1 MNAKGSGIR
10 ISYRDFAEI
19 IEEMPRTPV
28 PGCGDS
34 DGLALH
40 VESVLLSGKA
50 EHRCLKPGLKIMV
63 ADFFLNQQ
71 LEISGEFSQ
80 TVFALTLTIDGSWN
94 GAVTD
99 HQGRTA
105 ELDVNPGLN
114 TATVGPPQQYS
125 LRLKGSQFH
134 RAVRVEITDPFLS
147 EMFAGIEIEDT
158 RLAQRIFA
166 PATSR
171 RVLIRKNLSPA
182 LKSIAHRVIRY
193 PMDAVARR
201 LLLEGKVLE
210 ILAHQVEIIA
220 DIAPGSRMIPN
231 SGDLE
236 CLQKA
241 RSILEDEFSNPPS
254 LFGLARRVGLNDF
267 KLKRGFKEIFGTTVF
282 GYVRKLRMDKAR
294 ALLESGDLNVTE
306 AALDAGYSSLGH
318 FAAAFKKCFGI
329 LPNQCRNARRASL
342 VSRKRRW

>member
-1 MNAKGSGIR
+1 
-10 ISYRDFAEI
+10 
-19 IEEMPRTPV
+19 
-28 PGCGDS
+28 
-34 DGLALH
+34 
-40 VESVLLSGKA
+40 
-50 EHRCLKPGLKIMV
+50 
-63 ADFFLNQQ
+63 
-71 LEISGEFSQ
+71 
-80 TVFALTLTIDGSWN
+80 
-94 GAVTD
+94 
-99 HQGRTA
+99 
-105 ELDVNPGLN
+105 
-114 TATVGPPQQYS
+114 
-125 LRLKGSQFH
+125 
-134 RAVRVEITDPFLS
+134 
-147 EMFAGIEIEDT
+147 
-158 RLAQRIFA
+158 
-166 PATSR
+166 
-171 RVLIRKNLSPA
+171 
-182 LKSIAHRVIRY
+182 
-193 PMDAVARR
+193 MDAVARR

-210 ILAHQVEIIA
+210 ILAHQVEIVA

-294 ALLESGDLNVTE
+294 AFLESGDLNVTE
-306 AALDAGYSSLGH
+306 AALEAGYSSLGH